1 MDQINEVFE
10 PSITRTK
17 TTRSCTAK
25 NADWTFL
32 KRASSL
38 PKGADDMLLESV
50 RKYAKPDFKQA
61 LMARLSTMREETR
74 RQAEELCQ
82 FAQLLDSDIGD
93 APSEPKKWTLDQ
105 IGCTQK
111 LLNKCE

>member
-1 MDQINEVFE
+1 MDRIDEVFE
-10 PSITRTK
+10 PSITRTQ
-17 TTRSCTAK
+17 TTRSFTAK
-25 NADWTFL
+25 DADWTFL
-32 KRASSL
+32 ERAFSH
-38 PKGADDMLLESV
+38 PNGADDMLLESV

-61 LMARLSTMREETR
+61 LMARLNTMREVTR
-74 RQAEELCQ
+74 RQAEELCH

-111 LLNKCE
+111 LFDKCE